1 MSKKSLEGTQE
12 KLQKKVNKACLLCDL
27 TELNGKKL
35 VKCGVI
41 VVKHLSTVTK
51 YVKEIIGRVPIGVGG
66 LILSSEI
73 RRREWPCFTQ
83 IIHV

>member
-51 YVKEIIGRVPIGVGG
+51 YVKEIIGRVPIGVGDP
-66 LILSSEI
+66 STRMAMFYSNN
-73 RRREWPCFTQ
+73 
-83 IIHV
+83 II